1 MTIVLE
7 IVLPVFA
14 LIFIGWLIVRLGW
27 LDAAG
32 LRGLTNYTFYVAFS
46 ALLFRAMRNVRLD
59 QLDAGILLAYFGAVA
74 IVWLLAMAVAR
85 FVFRLTLPEQ
95 AMMALGG
102 TFTNGVGLGIPL
114 VIATWGDAG
123 LVPLLMIIAVHSAI
137 LLSAA
142 AVLVEFGR
150 EVEDR
155 GSSLRR
161 LATSSLAALRHPV
174 LVAIAVGLAWGMTSR
189 ATAWQLPNALEVT
202 LKFLAESAIP
212 CGLVGLGA
220 SLAMIRL
227 TGDLPQ
233 TLVMTVCKLVALPLA
248 VWLLARHVLQLD
260 ALWVAVATV
269 NAAMP
274 TGANVYLLAQRYDTY
289 VARTTST
296 VLLSTVCSIVTLSV
310 VLAILA

>member
-14 LIFIGWLIVRLGW
+14 LIFVGWLIVRLGW

-46 ALLFRAMRNVRLD
+46 ALLFRAMRNVRLPD
-59 QLDAGILLAYFGAVA
+59 LDADILLAYFGAVA

-85 FVFRLTLPEQ
+85 FVFRLSLPEQ

-155 GSSLRR
+155 GSRLRR
-161 LATSSLAALRHPV
+161 LASSSLAALRHPV
-174 LVAIAVGLAWGMTSR
+174 LVAIAVGLLWGMISR
-189 ATAWQLPNALEVT
+189 GTGLQLPNAVET
-202 LKFLAESAIP
+202 ALKFLAESAVP

-233 TLVMTVCKLVALPLA
+233 TLVMTVCKLVALPLV

-274 TGANVYLLAQRYDTY
+274 AGANVYLLAQRYDTY

-310 VLAILA
+310 VLAIFA